1 MPGNQKLNIPNC
13 KYKLGLN
20 MLFFEQLNDL
30 KTQKQQREFENVETE
45 NNRFKKLGLVKN
57 IHLVNAAVVVDVSTR
72 TTISRAFL
80 IKFMFESEFTK

>member
-1 MPGNQKLNIPNC
+1 
-13 KYKLGLN
+13 

-45 NNRFKKLGLVKN
+45 NNRFKKLGWVKN
-57 IHLVNAAVVVDVSTR
+57 IHLVNTAAVVDVSTR